1 MTAVVDTDN
10 RVIGIFTE
18 GDLRR
23 LIERM
28 GDVRDVMMRDVMTP
42 SPHTISPDELAA
54 AAVKALEAF
63 QCNQL
68 LVVDADNHLVG
79 ALHMHDLMNAR
90 VL

>member
-1 MTAVVDTDN
+1 MS
-10 RVIGIFTE
+10 
-18 GDLRR
+18 
-23 LIERM
+23 
-28 GDVRDVMMRDVMTP
+28 TP